1 MQTATPRPLLAAALA
16 TLFTLA
22 AAACEH
28 DPVVL
33 DRHPIDGQHARE
45 LAFESRY
52 LEMDD
57 GVRIAVDVYRP
68 LGYPGQDRG
77 PAILEMTRY
86 WRNRGDGLSHLIL
99 RAVER
104 GFAYVVMDERG
115 TGASFGAW
123 PSPLS
128 ERALADA
135 RQVMDWITAQDWS
148 NGNVGATGIS
158 YPGMAAHQLAALG
171 HPALKAAVPMS
182 DTYDLYGDLI
192 FPGGALNEAFLKGWS
207 DIVSSLDRTTELE
220 VEGNLFRLQPVE
232 GDSDG
237 ALLAQAV
244 AGHAGNMDAYSA
256 IQGLTFRDQP
266 FVAGLTLDDVSSMER
281 AGTGGANGVP
291 GNHTVSIY
299 QWGSWMDAGSA
310 DGVIRGFMEAAG
322 PRRAVIGAWTH
333 DLFTNADPLGT
344 PGADAN
350 PPGEFQWEEA
360 LNFFDDVLRKGKHP
374 TDRTLRYYTL
384 GEGLWKE
391 TDTWPVPGTETLRLY
406 LAEEGKLSWMAPQ
419 ADPGEEGEDAYLV
432 NFEARSADDPR
443 WLGPLFGDTWYRSRG
458 AEDQKLLV
466 YETAP
471 LETALEVTGY
481 PVVHLN
487 LSSTHSDGTVIVY
500 LEDVGPLGTPRYVT
514 EGVLRVLHR
523 RVGVNPA
530 PWARPVP
537 FHSFRSEDAEPLV
550 PGEVAE
556 LAFGLQPT
564 SVLFRAGHRIRIAIA
579 GHDAA
584 AFRRIPET
592 GTPELRI
599 QRNTAYPSF
608 IELPVVPR

>member
-1 MQTATPRPLLAAALA
+1 METRTPGLLLAAMLA
-16 TLFTLA
+16 TFST
-22 AAACEH
+22 AACDH

-33 DRHPIDGQHARE
+33 DRHPIDGQYARE

-52 LEMDD
+52 VEMDD

-86 WRNRGDGLSHLIL
+86 WRNRGDGLSYFIR

-128 ERALADA
+128 DRALEDA
-135 RQVMDWITAQDWS
+135 REVLDWIAAQPWS
-148 NGNVGATGIS
+148 NGHVGATGIS
-158 YPGMAAHQLAALG
+158 YPGMAAHQLGGLG
-171 HPALKAAVPMS
+171 HPALNAVVPMS

-192 FPGGALNEAFLKGWS
+192 FPGGVLNEAFLEGWS
-207 DIVSSLDRTTELE
+207 DIVTSLDRTTELE
-220 VEGNLFRLQPVE
+220 VEGSLFRLQPVE
-232 GDSDG
+232 DDPDG
-237 ALLAQAV
+237 TLMAQAV
-244 AGHAGNMDAYSA
+244 AGHAGNLDAYAA
-256 IQGLTFRDQP
+256 IQGLTFRDEP
-266 FVAGLTLDDVSSMER
+266 FVAGLTLDHVSSMTR
-281 AGTGGANGVP
+281 AGTGTAAGV
-291 GNHTVSIY
+291 SLY

-310 DGVIRGFMEAAG
+310 DGVIRGFMEATG

-333 DLFTNADPLGT
+333 DLNTSADPLGLA
-344 PGADAN
+344 GADAN
-350 PPGEFQWEEA
+350 PPRDYQWEEA
-360 LNFFDDVLRKGKHP
+360 LNFFDDVLRKGKRP
-374 TDRTLRYYTL
+374 TDRTLRYYTM

-391 TDTWPVPGTETLRLY
+391 TGAWPVPGTEPLRLY
-406 LAEEGKLSWMAPQ
+406 LAEDGELTWGVPE
-419 ADPGEEGEDAYLV
+419 ADEGEDAYV
-432 NFEARSADDPR
+432 VDFEARSSDDPR
-443 WLGPLFGDTWYRSRG
+443 WLGPLFGDTWYGFRG
-458 AEDQKLLV
+458 SEDEKLLV

-471 LETALEVTGY
+471 LETELEVTGY

-487 LSSTHSDGTVIVY
+487 LSSSHSDGMVIVY

-514 EGVLRVLHR
+514 EGVLRVIHR
-523 RVGVNPA
+523 KTGEDPA
-530 PWARPVP
+530 RWDRPVP
-537 FHSFRSEDAEPLV
+537 YHSFRSEDAAPLV
-550 PGEVAE
+550 PGTVAE

-564 SVLFRAGHRIRIAIA
+564 SILFRAGHRIRIAIA
-579 GHDAA
+579 GHDDA
-584 AFRRIPET
+584 AFRRIPAT

-599 QRNTAYPSF
+599 QRNRTHPSF